1 MKKIKWLLLYIVLMM
16 IPVIV
21 HADNEF
27 GLSEDYLYYCKYDFV
42 TMINGGGKL
51 EEEAERHFPFYV
63 YVYQNELVPIIKY
76 EHLPE
81 FYNMNNFPMGEVII
95 NLGDAP
101 TAKYTYTS
109 LDNFFDK
116 EQVNCPTLYISS
128 DGYTD
133 YITGYSSQKSKAYKS
148 VESKKGNLG
157 NNLGEVTFGKKYT
170 ITYHF
175 TSEGNLSEIKD
186 TTIKANFF
194 YNSKGEKCLE
204 VAGITDCQE
213 DPSHILVPIQMV
225 KNGGGNINVDFLFD
239 GTSGNDIYLN
249 NNFNTFNKNGDIYL
263 YARKSGNHVL
273 VLISSKYEAS
283 DIPIEEGEG
292 VRGEIGSQ
300 KPNGSNQGYNP
311 ENPCKGDNCN
321 ISLDSFCAMPTVAR
335 TLKFLGLLFVIAK
348 ILVPAI
354 IIILGFYNLFQIIS
368 SGKYE
373 DAKKYTTN
381 IVKRVLTGVL
391 IFLLPTIVQFIFQTA
406 SDFVNDGNE
415 GTFDNCVTCI
425 MDPDEC
431 EIETND

>member
-95 NLGDAP
+95 NLGDAT

-133 YITGYSSQKSKAYKS
+133 FITGYSSQKSKAYKS

-225 KNGGGNINVDFLFD
+225 KNG
-239 GTSGNDIYLN
+239 
-249 NNFNTFNKNGDIYL
+249 
-263 YARKSGNHVL
+263 
-273 VLISSKYEAS
+273 
-283 DIPIEEGEG
+283 
-292 VRGEIGSQ
+292 
-300 KPNGSNQGYNP
+300 SNQGYNP

-335 TLKFLGLLFVIAK
+335 TLKFLGLLFVIVK